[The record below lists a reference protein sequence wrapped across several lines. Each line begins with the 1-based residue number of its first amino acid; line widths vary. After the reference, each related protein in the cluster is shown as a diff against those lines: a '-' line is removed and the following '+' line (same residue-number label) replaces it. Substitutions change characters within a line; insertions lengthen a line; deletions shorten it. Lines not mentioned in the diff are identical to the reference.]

1 MVMEFMLFSL
11 ICKSILRF
19 LNRAPVKSS
28 SFKLQPPPTIVP
40 AMKMCPYSLVLE
52 ISQPNKDWCV
62 DKFISRCVI
71 RRLLLNNLLAGA
83 LIIAHNKSKEKN
95 NISRGVIV
103 DPSQLTTI
111 FTLFEKAMSFKIS
124 FTPSKMHVCVA
135 CKILICLQCYICIAL
150 CGVCSNY
157 LYSFILDEWALVK
170 SILLQIEG
178 RFIPTGSYYTNLG
191 VFWCYFPFGVKDIH
205 YILC

>member
-1 MVMEFMLFSL
+1 MVLEFMFSSL

-28 SFKLQPPPTIVP
+28 SFKPQPLLTIVP
-40 AMKMCPYSLVLE
+40 AMKICPYSLLLE
-52 ISQPNKDWCV
+52 ISQLNRDRSV
-62 DKFISRCVI
+62 HKFIPSCVI

-83 LIIAHNKSKEKN
+83 SIIAHNKSKEKK

-111 FTLFEKAMSFKIS
+111 FTLFEKAMSIKIS
-124 FTPSKMHVCVA
+124 FAPSIMHLCVA
-135 CKILICLQCYICIAL
+135 CKFLICLQCYICIAPY
-150 CGVCSNY
+150 VEFVATIYTHS
-157 LYSFILDEWALVK
+157 LVK
-170 SILLQIEG
+170 TILLQIEG

-191 VFWCYFPFGVKDIH
+191 SFDAIFLLELRIY
-205 YILC
+205 YI